1 MRLREVGLQLGFR
14 TDPKKRKEADTSR
27 FWNKQ
32 KITSLASFPPVIK
45 GKEAIRKI
53 EKSIYAFAFCKK
65 GSLLIICL
73 AIEVIGM
80 ETT

>member
-1 MRLREVGLQLGFR
+1 M
-14 TDPKKRKEADTSR
+14 
-27 FWNKQ
+27 
-32 KITSLASFPPVIK
+32 SLASFPSVIK
-45 GKEAIRKI
+45 GKETIRKI

-65 GSLLIICL
+65 GSLLMICL